1 MSIKLNDTQ
10 LVLLSAA
17 SQRDDHCLV
26 RPAGPKRAQAQRAVA
41 KLLEA
46 GLLKEIRAKAGAPI
60 WRRDDETGQSYAL
73 KLTAAGAKAIA
84 VDEATASE
92 SMGEQR
98 ANHPISV
105 NPKPEPVS
113 DPAGIDRPNSNVAST
128 PTSPRGGT
136 KIAQVIELLQRGD
149 GATLAEL
156 VAATGWLPHTTRAA
170 LTGLRKRGYAVGI
183 DRADKVRGS
192 VYRIEPRE
200 MEEDSAAPHAEASQT
215 CEAPPDRPGRA
226 ANLRTGQGGVMATRR
241 NANGAGEASVPP
253 APSASARETLDASV
267 ARLSG
272 LNTDQLRLQWRNHL
286 GGVAPAHLPRWLL
299 LRVLAYRIQAAAFGD
314 LARAILRRLHE
325 HREEAFESRDAR
337 PFATRGPTT
346 REGVGLK
353 SGALL
358 VREWNGRLERVMIL
372 DDGCAWNGCVYRS
385 LSQVAKA
392 ITGTNWNGHRF
403 FGLKAVRTGASNRK
417 RNVIPRPDSLL
428 DIGVSPTLAGFAPAM
443 PDRSPPLATKESD
456 FGISERIGLASQP
469 AASGRRSPS
478 LAQTSREYHVKH
490 VMIDALEKR
499 LIEAL
504 KSVDA
509 HEACRGLR
517 TEFRPFSRVRHLNS
531 PASLSPQN
539 SVSRTTRWRGRS
551 RG

>member
-60 WRRDDETGQSYAL
+60 WRRDDESGQTYAL

-183 DRADKVRGS
+183 DRADKARGS
-192 VYRIEPRE
+192 VYRIEPTE
-200 MEEDSAAPHAEASQT
+200 MGGDSAAPHVAA
-215 CEAPPDRPGRA
+215 APTSETPRDRPERAVSQRSRRA
-226 ANLRTGQGGVMATRR
+226 A
-241 NANGAGEASVPP
+241 
-253 APSASARETLDASV
+253 
-267 ARLSG
+267 
-272 LNTDQLRLQWRNHL
+272 
-286 GGVAPAHLPRWLL
+286 
-299 LRVLAYRIQAAAFGD
+299 
-314 LARAILRRLHE
+314 
-325 HREEAFESRDAR
+325 
-337 PFATRGPTT
+337 
-346 REGVGLK
+346 
-353 SGALL
+353 
-358 VREWNGRLERVMIL
+358 
-372 DDGCAWNGCVYRS
+372 
-385 LSQVAKA
+385 
-392 ITGTNWNGHRF
+392 
-403 FGLKAVRTGASNRK
+403 
-417 RNVIPRPDSLL
+417 
-428 DIGVSPTLAGFAPAM
+428 
-443 PDRSPPLATKESD
+443 
-456 FGISERIGLASQP
+456 
-469 AASGRRSPS
+469 
-478 LAQTSREYHVKH
+478 
-490 VMIDALEKR
+490 
-499 LIEAL
+499 
-504 KSVDA
+504 
-509 HEACRGLR
+509 
-517 TEFRPFSRVRHLNS
+517 
-531 PASLSPQN
+531 
-539 SVSRTTRWRGRS
+539 
-551 RG
+551 